1 MKFTMFFMCVLLSIG
16 FVSGIYAIT
25 DDFDDGNDDGWT
37 QIQGVWS
44 VQNGEYVQEDTE
56 WASTDTNETYHRSYF
71 GDESWENYTLEA
83 KIRIEQ
89 SGDLAPIIGIFFRVT
104 EKSAS
109 GDYYY
114 FRLDTR
120 PAEGPALIKSPNT
133 ILLENMEK
141 PAVVGQDYILKVDVS
156 GNNIKC
162 YIDGQLEIELQ
173 DDSFSMGA
181 VGVGTFN
188 TDGYFDDVIV
198 SGGDVVS
205 AVSTGGKLATT
216 WASIKN

>member
-1 MKFTMFFMCVLLSIG
+1 MCVLLSLA
-16 FVSGIYAIT
+16 FVNGIYAIT
-25 DDFDDGNDDGWT
+25 DDFGDGNDNGWS

-44 VQNGEYVQEDTE
+44 VKNGEYVQEDTV
-56 WASTDTNETYHRSYF
+56 WTSTSTNETYHRSYF
-71 GDESWENYTLEA
+71 GDESWENYTLQA
-83 KIRIEQ
+83 KVRIEKG
-89 SGDLAPIIGIFFRVT
+89 GDLAPIIGIFFRVT

-120 PAEGPALIKSPNT
+120 AAEGPCLIKSPNT
-133 ILLENMEK
+133 ILQENKSK
-141 PAVVGQDYILKVDVS
+141 PAVIGQNYILKVDVN
-156 GNNIKC
+156 GDNIKC

-173 DDSFSMGA
+173 DNSFSKGA

-198 SGGDVVS
+198 SGGDIVS
-205 AVSTGGKLATT
+205 AVSTKGKLTTT